1 MNNKTEDKNTDY
13 EGRKFIR
20 RIEDFVCENCGTFV
34 KGDGYTDHCPNCLY
48 SKHVDINPGDR
59 NCKCEGLMEP
69 ISAEMKREG
78 YKIGYRCKKCGH
90 THKVKSSPNDNFE
103 VISELLKQSMML

>member
-1 MNNKTEDKNTDY
+1 
-13 EGRKFIR
+13 
-20 RIEDFVCENCGTFV
+20 
-34 KGDGYTDHCPNCLY
+34 
-48 SKHVDINPGDR
+48 
-59 NCKCEGLMEP
+59 MEP